1 MALKTCRPVVEIET
15 LDELR
20 RQGLSLRD
28 GVVQGLD
35 LRKVDIDWSKVDVQG
50 TVFLGCTFAGE
61 EDPAR
66 LLRRGALI
74 FPRLPDL
81 PYNPYRSQLYTW
93 RELLEGFTPEADGSL
108 DRLIYDH
115 FRACGRNPDLR
126 EALAERLHDYSID
139 DALNDLLNPDE
150 TGMTQAKVVG
160 VMGGHAMRRDQ
171 APFAQAARTAHRLA
185 REGYFVATGG
195 GPGIMEAANLGA
207 YLGGA
212 DESAL
217 EEALEI
223 LTEAPGYTDR
233 DYYRQ
238 ALRVLDR
245 HPQGRTNLAVPTWFY
260 GHEPSNVFGTHIAK
274 YFSNSLRE
282 DGLLALCLY
291 GVVFAPGGAGT
302 WQEVFMD
309 AAQNHYAT
317 LGWVSPMAFLG
328 HAAWTATGIYPLLGR
343 LAQGRAY
350 AEMLCCSD
358 DPAEI
363 VNFVKTHPPVRLET
377 A

>member
-1 MALKTCRPVVEIET
+1 MVLKPCRPVLEIET
-15 LDELR
+15 LEELH
-20 RQGLSLRD
+20 RQGASLRD
-28 GVVQGLD
+28 GVLQDLD
-35 LRKVDIDWSKVDVQG
+35 LREANVDWAQVDVEG
-50 TVFLGCTFAGE
+50 AVFLGCTFAGE

-81 PYNPYRSQLYTW
+81 PYNPYRSCLYTW
-93 RELLEGFTPEADGSL
+93 RELLEGFSPDADRSL
-108 DRLIYDH
+108 DRRIYEH
-115 FRACGRNPDLR
+115 VRACGRSPDLR
-126 EALAERLHDYSID
+126 EALAQRLHDYSID
-139 DALNDLLNPDE
+139 DALDDLLGPDE
-150 TGMTQAKVVG
+150 TGMTQLKVVG
-160 VMGGHAMRRDQ
+160 VMGGHAARRDEP
-171 APFAQAARTAHRLA
+171 AFGQAARTAHRLA
-185 REGYFVATGG
+185 REGFFVATGG

-217 EEALEI
+217 EEALET
-223 LTEAPGYTDR
+223 LAKAPTYADPDHHHR
-233 DYYRQ
+233 
-238 ALRVLDR
+238 ALQVLDR
-245 HPQGRTNLAVPTWFY
+245 HPEGRTNLAVPTWFY

-282 DGLLALCLY
+282 DGLLAFCLH

-317 LGWVSPMAFLG
+317 LGWVSTMAFLG
-328 HAAWTATGIYPLLGR
+328 REAWVTTGLYPLLGR
-343 LAQGRAY
+343 LARGRAY
-350 AEMLCCSD
+350 AEMLHCSD

-363 VNFVKTHPPVRLET
+363 VDFVKAHPPVRWET
-377 A
+377 K